1 MYVYIHTRTTI
12 VSEWPTEFPDVHPAM
27 VEMSL
32 LMLGG
37 LQRSRNASTKRP
49 NIWTSHWALL
59 TNRCL
64 GIFKFVFRGWTLE
77 KYANFACHFKL
88 YSLGLWYFWKIWI
101 FSFQLM
107 YLRMQNLRVINQ
119 KLNLWTFQQKKW
131 HIKLTFEGLPIV
143 TGKIYILF

>member
-49 NIWTSHWALL
+49 NIWTSHRALHL
-59 TNRCL
+59 TNFPLTWNRQ
-64 GIFKFVFRGWTLE
+64 ISRFVFQNWILNLPKNWTVM
-77 KYANFACHFKL
+77 KV
-88 YSLGLWYFWKIWI
+88 
-101 FSFQLM
+101 FSRNHLQALF
-107 YLRMQNLRVINQ
+107 LRMIPRKYNNYCSVFRKVQYSVLEHEPRNLSFRSKENFVLIPSA
-119 KLNLWTFQQKKW
+119 
-131 HIKLTFEGLPIV
+131 I
-143 TGKIYILF
+143 